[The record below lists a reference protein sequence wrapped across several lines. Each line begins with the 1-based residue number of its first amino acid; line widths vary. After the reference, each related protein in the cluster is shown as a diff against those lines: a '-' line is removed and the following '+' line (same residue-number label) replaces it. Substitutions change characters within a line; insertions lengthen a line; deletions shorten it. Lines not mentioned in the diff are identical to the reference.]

1 MAMISSLIVATAVG
15 ALPVELST
23 LDGERHVGRLM
34 QISPATVTLQQ
45 EKSPREFPLSE
56 VMNVRFTEVAAID
69 SNDSQTRQVVFIVG
83 TKLGCGNVEIARQK
97 ATLATNRLDALQAP
111 VEVIASIQ
119 FQSADAGLL
128 EAWHQLLER
137 ELKRDLLVIRKGN
150 VLDHL
155 DGIVGGINAK
165 SVVFVHDGE
174 EIPIPLSKVFGV
186 VYAGRKRIPA
196 TPLCRIVVG
205 GGDVLVAKS
214 LAWVDAR
221 LHAELLCGAEV
232 TLPEEK
238 LALID
243 FSLGKVRYL
252 SDMEPREVKY
262 TPFFD
267 ITWKYRRDQN
277 LDGGPIRVGNRE
289 YARGLSIH
297 SRTYLRYRLAR
308 DYRRFRAI
316 MGIDGVVGRRG
327 DVHVVI
333 SGDKKPLLE
342 ADVRGSDNPR
352 EIDLDVTNVRDL
364 EILVDFG
371 GDLDIADHLD
381 LADAKVIK

>member
-1 MAMISSLIVATAVG
+1 MQLIASLIVATAAG

-23 LDGERHVGRLM
+23 LDGERHLGRLM
-34 QISPATVTLQQ
+34 QISPAAVTLEQ
-45 EKSPREFPLSE
+45 ESSPREFPLSE
-56 VMNVRFTEVAAID
+56 VMDVRFTDVAATE
-69 SNDSQTRQVVFIVG
+69 SNDAQTQQVVFVDG
-83 TKLGCGNVEIARQK
+83 TKLGCGKVEIARQK
-97 ATLATNRLDALQAP
+97 AKLATNRLAAIEAP

-119 FQSADAGLL
+119 FQSTDAGLL
-128 EAWHQLLER
+128 EAWHQLLDR

-155 DGIVGGINAK
+155 DGIVGGINANA
-165 SVVFVHDGE
+165 VVFVHDGE
-174 EIPIPLSKVFGV
+174 EIPVPIGKVFGV
-186 VYAGRKRIPA
+186 IYAGRKRIPA
-196 TPLCRIVVG
+196 APLCRIVVT
-205 GGDVLVAKS
+205 GGDVLVARRLS
-214 LAWVDAR
+214 RVDTR
-221 LHAELLCGAEV
+221 THAELLCGAEV

-252 SDMEPREVKY
+252 SEMEPREVKY

-289 YARGLSIH
+289 YTRGLSLH

-308 DYRRFRAI
+308 EYRRFRAV

-333 SGDKKPLLE
+333 SGDQKPLLQ
-342 ADVRGSDNPR
+342 ADVRGSDAPR